1 MAINKEIK
9 NVSTREIN
17 KGVLEM
23 KLEYNEKKWRIITI
37 YSQNIKEMME
47 SMKEEVKEGEEEYL
61 ILGGAILTRE
71 QETKEDQ

>member
-1 MAINKEIK
+1 
-9 NVSTREIN
+9 
-17 KGVLEM
+17 M

-47 SMKEEVKEGEEEYL
+47 SMKEEVKEGKEEYL